1 MTTLVDVP
9 LLFALSLRTV
19 LKIGHCYGYPLEQ
32 DKDQH
37 FVLGVLLTAL
47 SGSLTRSHR
56 LNRLRELE
64 ELLIVETQEEILT
77 EELWSFLF
85 QLEIFEAVPGVG
97 VISGA
102 LLNLA
107 FMQRVDATAQWVFQE
122 RWLRDNGKVDAIAPA
137 LVAARHLAGGWSGV
151 RAAWR
156 TRVLLP
162 GLRCGPAGLRGGDV
176 VSADGQ
182 RGHGAAFETARPPRH
197 GMRADTRR
205 VTRPGPGDIVI
216 DHRVA
221 GRRDSRRAVGT
232 LSPSE
237 DVVQSAP
244 GEQGEPVGLAAR
256 LEVSR
261 ECGRHSAIAPALPVL
276 QVFEK
281 GRAGQASQ
289 VGHGRRLDGSASRE
303 PERIEFEES
312 PQDACRRFRDA
323 QFEEGL
329 GHLASERLDDL

>member
-47 SGSLTRSHR
+47 SGSGSRRGATGSTDFVK
-56 LNRLRELE
+56 LE

-85 QLEIFEAVPGVG
+85 QLEIFKAVPGVG

-137 LVAARHLAGGWSGV
+137 LVAARHLAGGWSGYW
-151 RAAWR
+151 AAWR
-156 TRVLLP
+156 TRGAIAWASVWP
-162 GLRCGPAGLRGGDV
+162 CRSARWRRWFGRWTTRSRRGFRRRRDR
-176 VSADGQ
+176 
-182 RGHGAAFETARPPRH
+182 RGTEC
-197 GMRADTRR
+197 RADTRR
-205 VTRPGPGDIVI
+205 VR
-216 DHRVA
+216 
-221 GRRDSRRAVGT
+221 
-232 LSPSE
+232 
-237 DVVQSAP
+237 
-244 GEQGEPVGLAAR
+244 
-256 LEVSR
+256 
-261 ECGRHSAIAPALPVL
+261 APAL
-276 QVFEK
+276 
-281 GRAGQASQ
+281 ATS
-289 VGHGRRLDGSASRE
+289 
-303 PERIEFEES
+303 
-312 PQDACRRFRDA
+312 
-323 QFEEGL
+323 
-329 GHLASERLDDL
+329 